1 MATVPVKVHG
11 PAFSIAVSRVLACL
25 FEKDVPFDLVNVN
38 IAKGQHKSPD
48 FLKLQPFGQVPAFQ
62 DGNVSLFESRSI
74 CRYIAEAYADRGNKK
89 LYGGDTLHKAFID
102 QWLEAEG
109 QSFNPPSSILVFQ
122 LVFGPRMKIKQDE
135 AAINQNKA
143 KLTKVLDVYDKRL
156 ADSKYLA
163 GDEFSLADLS
173 HLPNA
178 HYLVTGTDLK
188 ELFKER
194 ENVGRWWE
202 DISSRESWKKT
213 VDLQKSPQ
221 PKK

>member
-1 MATVPVKVHG
+1 
-11 PAFSIAVSRVLACL
+11 
-25 FEKDVPFDLVNVN
+25 
-38 IAKGQHKSPD
+38 
-48 FLKLQPFGQVPAFQ
+48 
-62 DGNVSLFESRSI
+62 
-74 CRYIAEAYADRGNKK
+74 
-89 LYGGDTLHKAFID
+89 
-102 QWLEAEG
+102 
-109 QSFNPPSSILVFQ
+109 
-122 LVFGPRMKIKQDE
+122 MKIKQDE

-163 GDEFSLADLS
+163 GDEFPLADRS

-194 ENVGRWWE
+194 ENVSRWWE
-202 DISSRESWKKT
+202 EISSRESWKKT
-213 VDLQKSPQ
+213 VDLQKFPQ